1 MLQDETIDQQ
11 QKETGTDQQKGI
23 KADEPK
29 EIKAEEP
36 KEIETDEPKEIKVE
50 EPKEKAIG
58 EDSAVCCA
66 ERIKER
72 AGGERRDLINRLSRI
87 EGQVRGVKKMVE
99 EDAYCVNILT
109 QVAAANAALNSFT
122 RVLLEEH
129 IKTCVTSDIMAGRE
143 DTVDELIMLLKKL
156 MK

>member
-1 MLQDETIDQQ
+1 MLQDETVDQE

-29 EIKAEEP
+29 EIKAEG
-36 KEIETDEPKEIKVE
+36 PKEIKAE